1 MPRMPANLANLAN
14 LANVELPQQE
24 QGQWVSLG
32 SAYGVFSR

>member
-1 MPRMPANLANLAN
+1 MPRMPAN

-32 SAYGVFSR
+32 SAYGVFSK

>member
-1 MPRMPANLANLAN
+1 MPRMPANLAN